1 MNQTN
6 HLALKVQHLNLFY
19 GKRHIIK
26 DLNLDL
32 QQGQWLALTGT
43 NGSGKSTLLR
53 AIVGLHPHIGDIQ
66 FPGMPI
72 VGYLPQ
78 QSLLDFQF
86 PVEVCE
92 FVALGLW
99 KLNIP
104 NKSKM
109 IEAALDKVNALALKN
124 WSLQELSRGQF
135 QKVAI
140 ARAIV
145 HQPQLL
151 ILDEPLTGLDE
162 DTINDLLKFIQDYK
176 KNGSSGLIVLHDEI
190 RRQQLEI
197 EKLDLTT
204 VKEINQPAPTPQLL

>member
-1 MNQTN
+1 MNHAN
-6 HLALKVQHLNLFY
+6 NLVLKVQHLNLFY

-26 DLNLDL
+26 DLNLEL
-32 QQGQWLALTGT
+32 KQGQWLALTGT

-53 AIVGLHPHIGDIQ
+53 SIVGLHPYIGDIQ

-99 KLNIP
+99 KINIP
-104 NKSKM
+104 DKSKL
-109 IEAALDKVNALALKN
+109 IEAALEKVNALDLKN

-162 DTINDLLKFIQDYK
+162 GTIDDLLKFIHASK
-176 KNGSSGLIVLHDEI
+176 KSGSSGLIVLHDEF

-197 EKLDLTT
+197 EKLDLSI
-204 VKEINQPAPTPQLL
+204 VKEINPSAPTPQTL